1 MTQLIQKQTN
11 SQRMYNQRKGIDNEK
26 TFSPIVKV
34 TIEATQFNQE
44 TIEVAMKKTLMELNL
59 IEESEWK
66 ESQIEVSAIATS
78 PPTCQV

>member
-1 MTQLIQKQTN
+1 MITQLI
-11 SQRMYNQRKGIDNEK
+11 QRMYNQRKGIDNKK

-66 ESQIEVSAIATS
+66 ESQIEVSAIVTS